1 MNFDK
6 YQQAAFRTC
15 KDKGS
20 IEMNLLHMVIGI
32 HSEYDE
38 LFTAIENKDR
48 VNIGEEIADH
58 FWYIAGFCS
67 FKGWSLYGMMSYNID
82 HTLSLTRATS
92 ILQDLIKKEIIYGK
106 VVGEKPVYEALF
118 KIADCLVDI
127 ADDWELKVEDL
138 LDTNIAKLRVRYPD
152 KYTDDKAINRDLLS
166 ERKELE
172 K

>member
-6 YQQAAFRTC
+6 YQQLAFRTC
-15 KDKGS
+15 KAMSSK
-20 IEMNLLHMVIGI
+20 EMDLIHMVLGI

-38 LFTAIENKDR
+38 LFEAIQKNDK
-48 VNIGEEIADH
+48 VNVGEEIADH
-58 FWYIAGFCS
+58 FWYIAGFCT
-67 FKGWSLYGMMSYNID
+67 FKGWSLFGMMSDEIE
-82 HTLSLTRATS
+82 HTLTLAQATS
-92 ILQDLIKKEIIYGK
+92 ILQDLIKKEVVYGK
-106 VVGEKPVYEALF
+106 TIDQKDLYEILF

-127 ADDWELKVEDL
+127 AHDWNISVEDT
-138 LDTNIAKLRVRYPD
+138 LDTNIAKLKIRYPD

>member
-38 LFTAIENKDR
+38 LFTAIENKDK

-67 FKGWSLYGMMSYNID
+67 FKGWSLYGMMSDDVD
-82 HTLSLTRATS
+82 HTLSLTRAHN
-92 ILQDLIKKEIIYGK
+92 IL
-106 VVGEKPVYEALF
+106 
-118 KIADCLVDI
+118 
-127 ADDWELKVEDL
+127 
-138 LDTNIAKLRVRYPD
+138 
-152 KYTDDKAINRDLLS
+152 
-166 ERKELE
+166 KELE
-172 K
+172 SNPIKYCIATDVNIEGKCIAYILYRERNKQVIF